1 LTINSTYQS
10 VNQVA
15 NVPAIAQIDTLTL
28 SRNTILGD
36 KLSLMIDSGS
46 VINTSFSGTNTDTLN
61 DFVANINAS
70 QT

>member
-1 LTINSTYQS
+1 
-10 VNQVA
+10 
-15 NVPAIAQIDTLTL
+15 
-28 SRNTILGD
+28 
-36 KLSLMIDSGS
+36 MIDSGS